1 MFTHPIHSREKA
13 LEWLYSLKIED
24 LRVLGNIWL
33 ALGWWR
39 LSVGTELKA
48 HKLSWNLLLIHCTER
63 KRKFANVRQSKTAR
77 NLKGKETKRHMTH
90 LENIQPKVP
99 LLCNPSQGCHYT
111 EVFES
116 PVAPFST
123 PRAKLLLCSW
133 ILSRTGFFTCG
144 MKGKWSIL
152 SRDRCYRP
160 LMTALSLNHLSV
172 VLICCR
178 LMVLFTGLLIGGEF
192 LCNKQHSEGTCHC
205 RKRLSSISEEGW
217 SLW

>member
-1 MFTHPIHSREKA
+1 MVKAVSRYRAEGSQVILKSVTDPLNWKKEKVWKCA
-13 LEWLYSLKIED
+13 TIKNNS
-24 LRVLGNIWL
+24 
-33 ALGWWR
+33 
-39 LSVGTELKA
+39 SQF
-48 HKLSWNLLLIHCTER
+48 
-63 KRKFANVRQSKTAR
+63 KRQ
-77 NLKGKETKRHMTH
+77 
-90 LENIQPKVP
+90 NIQPKVP
-99 LLCNPSQGCHYT
+99 LLCNLSQGCHHT
-111 EVFES
+111 EGFES

-123 PRAKLLLCSW
+123 PRAKLLLCGW

-178 LMVLFTGLLIGGEF
+178 LMVLFTGLLIWGEF
-192 LCNKQHSEGTCHC
+192 LCNKQHSEGTCQC